1 MQGFLHLT
9 PDELAALGYIELSP
23 ISESGN
29 ICIHRAVTH
38 DAHTFLIKSPAS
50 ATSPE
55 TVSQQLDH
63 ELEIAAEL
71 NPQLVVKPIK
81 TERFGE
87 QGVLILEECAFPPLT
102 QLMQTPLDVETFLT
116 IAMGIA
122 AALSYVHKHGLV
134 HKEIKPANIFA
145 TPDGQVKLTG
155 FGFSTRSKREQ
166 PSVNPETLSIDT
178 LAYMAPEQTG
188 RMNRSVDSRSDLYAL
203 GVTFYQML
211 TGKLPFTATN
221 PIEYVHCHIARQPA
235 SPRELLSSVPK
246 ALSDIVMK
254 LMTKTAEER
263 YQTAEGLREDLR
275 RCLEEWRADGQ
286 IRPFALG
293 EYDIPDRLMIPERLY
308 GREQEVATL
317 LGAFDRVLA
326 GGKPELA
333 LVSGYSGIGK
343 SAVVN
348 ELHKALVPSH
358 GLFASGKFDRSKR
371 GIPYSAFTQ
380 ACRMLILPLL
390 GKSEHEL
397 GEWRRDLQE
406 ALDPNGQL
414 IVELVPELKFVVGEQ
429 PPLPELDPQQ
439 VKSRFHLVFRRF
451 IGVFARA
458 GHPLA
463 LFIDDLQWLDAATL
477 DLIED
482 LATQEE
488 FQHLLL
494 IGAYRDNEVG
504 PDHPLTAK
512 LQAIEKAGTRIQEI
526 KLSPLT
532 LADMTKMIMDTL
544 RCEPER
550 ASQLAELV
558 HTKTAGNPFFTIQ
571 FLTTLAQEGLFSHDQ
586 GRWSWDLG
594 QIQAMGYTDNVADLM
609 ASKLTRLPSCT
620 QTAMQMLTCLG
631 TSSPTQMLSQVLETP
646 EEEVDVALSEA
657 VRHEFVQK
665 TGNAYRFV
673 HDRVQEAAYALI
685 PQASRAQTHL
695 RIGRALLAH
704 TSEEERKENI
714 FEIVNQLNR
723 GTALIEAQVEREE
736 LARLN
741 LLAGRRAMGSTAYTE
756 ALTYLTTGASL
767 LSEECWQNQHQL
779 AFELEFNR
787 ADCEYLTGALEAAES
802 HLTTLSAHASD
813 TVERASITGLH
824 IDLCMALGEIGRAV
838 EVGLEYLG
846 HLGIEW
852 TAHPTEEQARSE
864 YDLIWSTLN
873 GHAIEDLIDLPM
885 MKDPALI
892 ATMEVLIKLRPP
904 ALFTDVNLVSMVICK
919 AVNLSLAHGNTDAS
933 CFAYASLGIV
943 AASRYGNYL
952 EAYRFGKLGYEL
964 VEQRGLRRF
973 QARTYTNFGIF
984 GLPWVR
990 HVRTGRDLLRRAFN
1004 DTKRSGDIIYGAYA
1018 CNNLISNL
1026 LMAGDPLI
1034 EVEYEAGKGLDY
1046 VNKAR
1051 FGLVADII
1059 TSQLGL
1065 IRALR
1070 GQTRQLGTFESEQ
1083 FDEGQFES
1091 HFCDRPQLA
1100 VAECFHWIRKM
1111 QALVFAGDYA
1121 AAIEASD
1128 RAQHLLW
1135 TAKPFI
1141 EMAEYSLY
1149 AALCR
1154 TLSCDASGNGDYQ
1167 RYRETINA
1175 QHRQLEV
1182 WAKICPQNFHDR
1194 AALVGAE
1201 IARIEDRPIDAMQL
1215 YEKAIHSAHS
1225 SGFLHS
1231 EALANELA
1239 GRFYLHRG
1247 VESTGLAHLQQAHAC
1262 YLDWGAEAKCMQ
1274 LDNLYPQLVQARSG
1288 SSASSADNLSPQLD
1302 LATVIMASHAA
1313 SGEIELPKL
1322 IETLITH
1329 AIKYAGANRG
1339 VLILPRDNGFEVE
1352 VEAQTASSGM
1362 DVRLVRAAVAQSG
1375 YPQTIVNYVIHT
1387 RQSVILDDAQ
1397 HPGKFIEDP
1406 YLRRSRARSILCL
1419 PLIRQGNLAGMLY
1432 LENTLAVG
1440 AFTSNR
1446 VAVLEVLA
1454 AQAAISLENARLYDE
1469 LRESESKYQRM
1480 FETANE
1486 GIWIQDE
1493 NFSTTYANEHMAQ
1506 MLGYS
1511 AAELINRK
1519 VTEFMFDDDA
1529 SDHAHK
1535 MEERSRNVS
1544 DAYERRLRHKDG
1556 STIWMLISA
1565 TPIFENGRF
1574 HGSFAML
1581 TDITERKRAEQQLA
1595 ASEQLF
1601 RTMVENSPDNIARY
1615 DRKLRRVYVNPKL
1628 RREFA
1633 LPIDK
1638 ALGKTCKQSSPLVDP
1653 DGYMKNLQRVI
1664 DTGQEYSGEIAYRQ
1678 PTGEIRWASTR
1689 FAPEM
1694 GLDGEVESVLVI
1706 SNDITESRNAELER
1720 QAHMHFLQT
1729 LDRINR
1735 VFQAE
1740 GDIEQIMNRALT
1752 EVLDIFDC
1760 DRAFLLYPCDPDAP
1774 TWSVPIESTKAQY
1787 PGANKLGPQ
1796 PMNEGIAR
1804 VLRTLLESEHAICMG
1819 PDTQYPVPQILQE
1832 QFGIR
1837 SLMSTLLRPRVDTPW
1852 QFGIQQCSHERIWS
1866 DQEVRLFEE
1875 ISNRLTDIL
1884 NNLLITRNLHDSEER
1899 FRLVFE
1905 SSPVPI
1911 QEEDYST
1918 AKTYLESLR
1927 PQYGGDLEGFL
1938 DSHPEVLNECAALTT
1953 IVNVN
1958 QASLTLH
1965 EADSKQSLLQGIGQI
1980 ITPETLAGYKDALV
1994 SLMRGKTNF
2003 RVESVIQTLAG
2014 RRQEIDV
2021 FVSVCPG
2028 YEQSLGRVL
2037 VSLIDITELKDAEQ
2051 ERQSHLRFLESLDRV
2066 NRVLQTEGDIER
2078 IMNKALDEVLD
2089 IFDCDRA
2096 YLVYPNDPNAS
2107 TWSVPIESTKPEYP
2121 GANKLGPQPVNDKVA
2136 WVMKAVLEKDHPV
2149 RLGQE
2154 EQFPLPFS
2162 FKDLFGIRANMAMA
2176 LYPRVDKPWQFG
2188 IHQCSEERIWTE
2200 QEMRL
2205 FEEIGHRLSDAL
2217 NNLLVSRDLHDS
2229 EERFRLVYENSP
2241 VPTWE
2246 EDFSAVKIRLDELR
2260 EEHGGDIEA
2269 YLMEHPEIVTECVS
2283 LVRII
2288 NVNDA
2293 TLGLHEADSKEALF
2307 EGLSKT
2313 FTPDSFTAFRNEL
2326 LALSRGETELN
2337 FDAVVQTLSGEP
2349 RAVNVSFVVCPG
2361 YEQSLS
2367 KVFVSLFDITQR
2379 KRDEESLRLAA
2390 SVFSTSQEGILIS
2403 DADNR
2408 IIDVNPAFTHLT
2420 GYSREE
2426 ALGRNPGFLSA
2437 GRQEPVFYAEMW
2449 QSLNTTGEWQGELWN
2464 RRKTGEVFPEL
2475 LSIVAVRDER
2485 GVLQHYVGAFSDISM
2500 IKQHEEDLDRIA
2512 HYDMLTAVPNRRL
2525 LSDRL
2530 EQAIA
2535 HTRRH
2540 GRNLAVCYLDL
2551 DGFKPINDKF
2561 GHEGGDKMLVEIANR
2576 LLSMSRGEDTV
2587 ARLGG
2592 DEFVLLWHDIGSE
2605 ADCISGLERILDK
2618 VSEPMI
2624 IDSEPVSVSASIGV
2638 TLFPDDNVDADS
2650 LLRHA
2655 DHAMYTAKQLGKN
2668 RYQIFDARLE
2678 RQISAQA
2685 ELLTLIAHGLDRKQ
2699 FELYYQPKVD
2709 YVSGKVVGVEALLRW
2724 NDPVLGLI
2732 GPKEFLSLIANDS
2745 LAFRMGRWVMEEA
2758 VRQAKRWHD
2767 QGINLPIS
2775 INVFPRHLKY
2785 RTFID
2790 DLRNVIA
2797 VHWPRMPKQR
2807 LLMEIVET
2815 ADLEELDPI
2824 EQVIKECVEMGIG
2837 FSLDDFGTGYS
2848 SLVYLRRLSIEE
2860 IKIDQSFVRDML
2872 DDPDDEA
2879 IVIGVISL
2887 GQAFGLRVV
2896 AEGVETIRQ
2905 AEHLVKL
2912 GCTNVQGYGL
2922 GRPMPPRV
2930 LEKWHANFNVTELKQ
2945 WLS

>member
-1 MQGFLHLT
+1 MQGSLHLT
-9 PDELAALGYIELSP
+9 PKELATLGYKELSL
-23 ISESGN
+23 ISETESH
-29 ICIHRAVTH
+29 CIYRAVTH
-38 DAHTFLIKSPAS
+38 DDRALFVKEIAS
-50 ATSPE
+50 TRPYGIANHSLE
-55 TVSQQLDH
+55 H
-63 ELEIAAEL
+63 ELEVAADL
-71 NPQLVVKPIK
+71 NPQFVVKPIEI
-81 TERFGE
+81 ERFGDHR
-87 QGVLILEECAFPPLT
+87 VLILEACDYPPLT
-102 QLMQTPLDVETFLT
+102 RLMQRPLDVETFLP
-116 IAMGIA
+116 IASGIA
-122 AALSYVHKHGLV
+122 AALSHVHGKGLV
-134 HKEIKPANIFA
+134 HKEIRPANIFA
-145 TPDGQVKLTG
+145 RTDGQVKLTG
-155 FGFSTRSKREQ
+155 FGISTMSKREP
-166 PSVNPETLSIDT
+166 PSTNPEAMDNDA

-211 TGKLPFTATN
+211 TGVLPFTASD
-221 PIEYVHCHIARQPA
+221 PMDWVHCHIARQPA
-235 SPRELLSSVPK
+235 PPRALLPSVPGTI
-246 ALSDIVMK
+246 SDIVMK
-254 LMTKTAEER
+254 LMAKTAEER
-263 YQTAEGLREDLR
+263 YQTAEGLKHDLD
-275 RCLEEWRADGQ
+275 RCLEEWLANGRIA
-286 IRPFALG
+286 PFPPG
-293 EYDIPDRLMIPERLY
+293 EHDIPDRLMTPEKLY
-308 GREQEVATL
+308 GREQDVATL
-317 LGAFDRVLA
+317 LAAFDRVVA
-326 GGKPELA
+326 GGKPELV

-343 SAVVN
+343 SMVVN
-348 ELHKALVPSH
+348 ELHKALVPSR
-358 GLFASGKFDRSKR
+358 GRFASGKFDQSKR

-380 ACRMLILPLL
+380 VLRMLIRPLL
-390 GKSEHEL
+390 GKSESEL
-397 GEWRRDLQE
+397 AQWRRDLQE

-414 IVELVPELKFVVGEQ
+414 ILELVPELKFIIGEQ

-439 VKSRFHLVFRRF
+439 VKLRFQLVFRRF

-477 DLIED
+477 DLLED
-482 LATQEE
+482 LATQDEV
-488 FQHLLL
+488 QQLLL

-504 PDHPLTAK
+504 QDHPLRRR
-512 LQAIEKAGTRIQEI
+512 LEAIRDAGVGIREI
-526 KLSPLT
+526 RLSPLT
-532 LADMTKMIMDTL
+532 LADLTKMIMDTL
-544 RCEPER
+544 HCEPER

-558 HTKTAGNPFFTIQ
+558 HAKTAGNPFFALQ
-571 FLTTLAQEGLFSHDQ
+571 FLTTLTQEGLFSYGQ
-586 GRWSWDLG
+586 GCWTWDLN
-594 QIQAMGYTDNVADLM
+594 QIQAKGYTDNVADLM
-609 ASKLTRLPSCT
+609 ATKLTRLPSCA
-620 QTAMQMLTCLG
+620 QRAMQMLTCLG
-631 TSSPTQMLSQVLETP
+631 TSSPTHMLSQVLETP
-646 EEEVDVALSEA
+646 EEEVDVALREA

-665 TGNAYRFV
+665 TGSAYHFV

-685 PQASRAQTHL
+685 PETSRAETHL
-695 RIGRALLAH
+695 RIGKALLAH
-704 TSEEERKENI
+704 SSEKERMENV

-723 GTALIEAQVEREE
+723 GAALLEKQVEREE

-741 LLAGRRAMGSTAYTE
+741 LLAGRRAKGSTAYTE
-756 ALTYLTTGASL
+756 ALAYLTTGASL
-767 LSEECWQNQHQL
+767 LSGECWQNQHQL
-779 AFELEFNR
+779 AFDLETDR
-787 ADCEYLTGALEAAES
+787 AECEYLTGELEAAENR
-802 HLTTLSAHASD
+802 LTTLFNHATGS
-813 TVERASITGLH
+813 VERARIASLS
-824 IDLCMALGEIGRAV
+824 IDLYMTLGNISGAV
-838 EVGLEYLG
+838 AVGLDYLR

-852 TAHPTEEQARSE
+852 TSHPTEAQARDE
-864 YDLIWSTLN
+864 YDLIWSTLD
-873 GHAIEDLIDLPM
+873 GHAIEDLIDLPLM
-885 MKDPALI
+885 RDPALI

-952 EAYRFGKLGYEL
+952 EAYRFGKLGYDL

-984 GLPWVR
+984 DLPWVK
-990 HVRTGRDLLRRAFN
+990 HVRAGRDLLRRAFN
-1004 DTKRSGDIIYGAYA
+1004 DTKRSGDIVYGAYA

-1026 LMAGDPLI
+1026 LMTGDPLV
-1034 EVEYEAGKGLDY
+1034 EVEYEALKGLDY

-1051 FGLVADII
+1051 FRLVADII

-1065 IRALR
+1065 IRSLR
-1070 GQTRQLGTFESEQ
+1070 GETRKLGSFEDKQ
-1083 FDEGQFES
+1083 FDEQQFET
-1091 HFCDRPQLA
+1091 HFSDQPQLA
-1100 VAECFHWIRKM
+1100 VAECFHWIRKL
-1111 QALVFAGDYA
+1111 QALLFAGDYA

-1128 RAQHLLW
+1128 RARDLLW
-1135 TAKPFI
+1135 TARPFI
-1141 EMAEYSLY
+1141 EMAEYSFY

-1154 TLSCDASGNGDYQ
+1154 TLSCDSSDDDKYQ
-1167 RYRETINA
+1167 QHGETIAA
-1175 QHRQLEV
+1175 QHRQLEI
-1182 WAKICPQNFHDR
+1182 WARICPQNFHDR
-1194 AALVGAE
+1194 ASLVGAE
-1201 IARIEDRPIDAMQL
+1201 IARIEDRPFDAMQL

-1225 SGFLHS
+1225 NGFLHN

-1239 GRFYLHRG
+1239 GRFYLGRG
-1247 VESTGLAHLQQAHAC
+1247 LESTGLAHLRQARAS
-1262 YLDWGAEAKCMQ
+1262 YSDWGADAKKRQ
-1274 LDNLYPQLVQARSG
+1274 LDMRYPQLVLARTAIA
-1288 SSASSADNLSPQLD
+1288 ASNGDSLSPQLD
-1302 LATVIMASHAA
+1302 LATVIMASHAV

-1322 IETLITH
+1322 IETLIKR

-1352 VEAQTASSGM
+1352 VEAKTSGM
-1362 DVRLVRAAVAQSG
+1362 GIDVRLVRSAVAETG
-1375 YPQTIVNYVIHT
+1375 CPQTIVNYVIHT
-1387 RQSVILDDAQ
+1387 EQSVIIDDA
-1397 HPGKFIEDP
+1397 HRPGKFIEDP
-1406 YLRRSRARSILCL
+1406 YLRRGAARSILCL
-1419 PLIRQGNLAGMLY
+1419 PLIRQGKLSGVLY

-1454 AQAAISLENARLYDE
+1454 AQAAISLENAHLYEE

-1486 GIWIQDE
+1486 GIWVQDE
-1493 NFSTTYANEHMAQ
+1493 NFRTTFANEHMAQ
-1506 MLGYS
+1506 MLGYT
-1511 AAELINRK
+1511 AAELINHK
-1519 VTEFMFDDDA
+1519 VTDFMFDDDA
-1529 SDHAHK
+1529 CDHAHK
-1535 MEERSRNVS
+1535 MEERSRDVS
-1544 DAYERRLRHKDG
+1544 DVYERRLRHKDG

-1574 HGSFAML
+1574 RGSFAML
-1581 TDITERKRAEQQLA
+1581 TDITERKKAEQQLA

-1601 RTMVENSPDNIARY
+1601 RTMVENSPDHIARY
-1615 DRKLRRVYVNPKL
+1615 DRKLRRLYVNPKL
-1628 RREFA
+1628 RREFTI
-1633 LPIDK
+1633 PIEK
-1638 ALGKTCKQSSPLVDP
+1638 AMGKTAKTDSPLLDP
-1653 DGYMKNLQRVI
+1653 EGYMKNLRRVI
-1664 DTGQEYSGEIAYRQ
+1664 DTGQEYSGEIAYRK
-1678 PTGEIRWASTR
+1678 PTGETRWASTR

-1694 GLDGEVESVLVI
+1694 GPDGKVESVLVI
-1706 SNDITESRNAELER
+1706 SSDITERRHAELER
-1720 QAHMHFLQT
+1720 QAHVHFLQS

-1735 VFQAE
+1735 ILQSE
-1740 GDIEQIMNRALT
+1740 GDIEQIMNRTLT

-1760 DRAFLLYPCDPDAP
+1760 DRAFLLYPCDPDAT
-1774 TWSVPIESTKAQY
+1774 TWSVPIESTKAEY
-1787 PGANKLGPQ
+1787 PGASKLGPQ
-1796 PMNEGIAR
+1796 PMNEGIAW
-1804 VLRTLLESEHAICMG
+1804 VLRTLLESEHTVCMG
-1819 PDTQYPVPQILQE
+1819 PDTQYPVPQVLHE

-1837 SLMSTLLRPRVDTPW
+1837 ALMSTLLRPRVDTPW
-1852 QFGIQQCSHERIWS
+1852 QFGVQQCSRDRTWS

-1875 ISNRLTDIL
+1875 ISNRLTDSL
-1884 NNLLITRNLHDSEER
+1884 NNLLITRNLHESEER

-1911 QEEDYST
+1911 QEEDYS
-1918 AKTYLESLR
+1918 AVKAYLESLR
-1927 PQYGGDLEGFL
+1927 PQYNDDLEGFL
-1938 DSHPEVLNECAALTT
+1938 DSHPEVMNECAALVEM
-1953 IVNVN
+1953 INVN
-1958 QASLTLH
+1958 QAALTLH
-1965 EADSKQSLLQGIGQI
+1965 EADGKAALLQGLAQI
-1980 ITPETLAGYKDALV
+1980 FTSETLAGYKDVLIF
-1994 SLMRGKTNF
+1994 LMQGRTNF
-2003 RVESVIQTLAG
+2003 RLESVIQTLG
-2014 RRQEIDV
+2014 GHRHEIDV

-2037 VSLIDITELKDAEQ
+2037 VSLIDITELKNAEQ
-2051 ERQSHLRFLESLDRV
+2051 EHQAHLRFLESLDRV
-2066 NRVLQTEGDIER
+2066 NRVLQAEGDIEQ

-2107 TWSVPIESTKPEYP
+2107 TWSVPIESNKPEYP
-2121 GANKLGPQPVNDKVA
+2121 GASKLGPQPVDDKVA
-2136 WVMKAVLEKDHPV
+2136 WVMNAVLETDGPV
-2149 RLGQE
+2149 RMGQE
-2154 EQFPLPFS
+2154 DQIPVPFS
-2162 FKDLFGIRANMAMA
+2162 FKDLFGIQANMAMA

-2217 NNLLVSRDLHDS
+2217 NNLLVSRDLHES

-2246 EDFSAVKIRLDELR
+2246 EDFSAVKARLDELC
-2260 EEHGGDIEA
+2260 EEHGSNFET
-2269 YLMEHPEIVTECVS
+2269 YLIEHPEIVTECAS
-2283 LVRII
+2283 MVRII

-2293 TLGLHEADSKEALF
+2293 TLELHGAASKDALY
-2307 EGLSKT
+2307 EGLLKT

-2326 LALSRGETELN
+2326 IALSRGETELN
-2337 FDAVVQTLSGEP
+2337 FDAVVQTLGGQP
-2349 RAVNVSFVVCPG
+2349 REVNVSFVVCPG

-2379 KRDEESLRLAA
+2379 KQDEEGLRLAA

-2403 DADNR
+2403 DADNL

-2437 GRQEPVFYAEMW
+2437 GRQEPGFYAGMW
-2449 QSLNTTGEWQGELWN
+2449 QSINTTGEWQGELWN

-2475 LSIVAVRDER
+2475 LSIVAVRDEQ

-2512 HYDMLTAVPNRRL
+2512 HYDMLTSVPNRRL

-2540 GRNLAVCYLDL
+2540 GKNLAVCYLDL
-2551 DGFKPINDKF
+2551 DGFKPINDQF
-2561 GHEGGDKMLVEIANR
+2561 GHEGGDHMLVEIAKR
-2576 LLSMSRGEDTV
+2576 LESVSRGEDTV

-2592 DEFVLLWHDIGSE
+2592 DEFVLLWNDIASE
-2605 ADCISGLERILDK
+2605 ADCIHGLERILDK
-2618 VSEPMI
+2618 VAEPML
-2624 IDSEPVSVSASIGV
+2624 IDGEPVSVSASVGV
-2638 TLFPDDNVDADS
+2638 TLFPDDDVDADS

-2685 ELLTLIAHGLDRKQ
+2685 ELLTLIAQGLDRKQ
-2699 FELYYQPKVD
+2699 FELYYQPKID
-2709 YVSGKVVGVEALLRW
+2709 YVTGNVVGAEALLRW

-2732 GPKEFLSLIANDS
+2732 GPKEFLSLIENDS

-2758 VRQAKRWHD
+2758 VRQAKRWHE
-2767 QGINLPIS
+2767 QGITLPIS

-2797 VHWPRMPKQR
+2797 LHWPQLPKNR

-2815 ADLEELDPI
+2815 ADLEDLEPI
-2824 EQVIKECVEMGIG
+2824 EEVIKECVELGIG

-2872 DDPDDEA
+2872 EDPDDEA

-2896 AEGVETIRQ
+2896 AEGVETIQQ
-2905 AEHLVKL
+2905 ADHLVEL
-2912 GCTNVQGYGL
+2912 GCTIVQGYGL

-2930 LEKWHANFNVTELKQ
+2930 LQKWYADFNVNELKQ